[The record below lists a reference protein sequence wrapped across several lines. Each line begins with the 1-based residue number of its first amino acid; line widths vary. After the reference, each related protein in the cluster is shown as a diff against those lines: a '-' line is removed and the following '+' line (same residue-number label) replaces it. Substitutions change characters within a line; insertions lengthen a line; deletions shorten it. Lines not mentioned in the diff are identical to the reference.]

1 MRISTPTMN
10 QRGIDGML
18 DNQTELSHVQKQMS
32 SGKRVLTPADD
43 PVAATQMLNL
53 RKSLELTEQYQ
64 KNADYARNRMNIE
77 EQTLESSGNVLQR
90 VRELVVQAN
99 NDSLDTFDR
108 EAIAKEVDERLKEL
122 VGLANAKDGAGEY
135 LFSGSK
141 ARTTPFSYTE
151 EAGFQYHGDNKTRKL
166 QIGPDY
172 EVQQTTS
179 GERLFMD
186 IAEGNRTFS
195 TGYNPE
201 NAGSGIISEGRV
213 ASQTELTRHAYTL
226 DVVEAPNDDAESPLQ
241 VRVFDKDRGEY
252 VIGGEEPPE
261 GQPYN
266 PGMDISFDGIALSLK
281 GEPKP
286 GDEFTIEPS
295 RSQSVFDTVGGIVES
310 LKTNWD
316 NPEKRAKAQMEMDNA
331 LIEVT
336 NAMDNILNAR
346 SEIGARI
353 NSVDSQSY
361 VNDAYNLQMEETL
374 SGIEDLDYAS
384 ATGELN
390 MKMVGL
396 QAAQQVY
403 SKLKDMSLFNYVR

>member
-99 NDSLDTFDR
+99 NDSLDNFDR

-135 LFSGSK
+135 LFSGSRS
-141 ARTTPFSYTE
+141 RTTPFSYTE

-186 IAEGNRTFS
+186 VAEGNRTFS
-195 TGYNPE
+195 TDYNPE
-201 NAGSGIISEGRV
+201 NAGSGVISEGRV
-213 ASQTELTRHAYTL
+213 ASQTDLTRHAYTL

-252 VIGGEEPPE
+252 VIGSEEPPE
-261 GQPYN
+261 GQPYK
-266 PGMDISFDGIALSLK
+266 PGMDISFDGIALSLEGK
-281 GEPKP
+281 PQP

-295 RSQSVFDTVGGIVES
+295 RSQSVFDTIGGIVES
-310 LKTNWD
+310 LKANWD

-346 SEIGARI
+346 AGIGARI

-361 VNDAYNLQMEETL
+361 VNDAYSLQMEETL

>member
-99 NDSLDTFDR
+99 NDSLDNFDR

-135 LFSGSK
+135 LFSGSRS
-141 ARTTPFSYTE
+141 RTTPFSYTE

-186 IAEGNRTFS
+186 VAEGNRTFS
-195 TGYNPE
+195 TDYNPE
-201 NAGSGIISEGRV
+201 NAGSGVISEGRV
-213 ASQTELTRHAYTL
+213 ASQTDLTRHAYTL
-226 DVVEAPNDDAESPLQ
+226 DVVEAPNDDADSPLQ
-241 VRVFDKDRGEY
+241 IRVFNEDRGEY
-252 VIGGEEPPE
+252 VIGSEEPPE
-261 GQPYN
+261 GQPYK
-266 PGMDISFDGIALSLK
+266 PGMDISFDGIALSLEGK
-281 GEPKP
+281 PQP

-295 RSQSVFDTVGGIVES
+295 RSQSVFDTIGGIVES
-310 LKTNWD
+310 LKANWD

-346 SEIGARI
+346 AGIGARI

-361 VNDAYNLQMEETL
+361 VNDAYSLQMEETL